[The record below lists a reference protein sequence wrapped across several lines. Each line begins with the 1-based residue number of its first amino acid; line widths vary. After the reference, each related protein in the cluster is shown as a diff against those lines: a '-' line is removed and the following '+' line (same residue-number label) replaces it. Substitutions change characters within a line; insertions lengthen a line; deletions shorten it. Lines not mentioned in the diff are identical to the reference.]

1 MLRGKWILISGVLL
15 IVIAGAAS
23 VVWLRRQAP
32 PPKAVQKQ
40 VVELPKG
47 AEVTLT
53 GKIQAAEVLHLEAPL
68 DGVLEEL
75 PVKSGDEVYEG
86 QILARIANAT
96 LQENE
101 KETLLETE
109 RAQARISALEAE
121 LTSARLEDS
130 RLSADLARARAENS
144 RTERTYQRQE
154 MLHREGATPRNSY
167 EKAQKD
173 YGAAKDELE
182 HAQAMAG
189 SAQERIQRI
198 LKEIE
203 LGKKA
208 LTEKEAAHEAAKSEL
223 AAATILSPADGLIV
237 AIKKAEGEEVQ
248 RTMGA
253 LIDLATDLSHLQI
266 VVDAPPAYTK
276 RLAQGKMVS
285 IVMAE
290 LPGNG
295 LQAEITSIEQERF
308 IVDFASPTPLVKPG
322 MTAAIRFK
330 LD

>member
-1 MLRGKWILISGVLL
+1 MLRGKWILICGVLL
-15 IVIAGAAS
+15 IAVAGAGS
-23 VVWLRRQAP
+23 ILWIRRQAP
-32 PPKAVQKQ
+32 PPKPVQKQ
-40 VVELPKG
+40 AVELPKG

-53 GKIQAAEVLHLEAPL
+53 GRIQAADVIHLDAPL

-75 PVKSGDEVYEG
+75 PVKNGDEVYEG
-86 QILARIANAT
+86 QILARIANAV

-109 RAQARISALEAE
+109 RAQSKISSLEAE
-121 LTSARLEDS
+121 LTAARLEDS
-130 RLSADLARARAENS
+130 RLSAELSRARAES
-144 RTERTYQRQE
+144 TRTERVYQRQE
-154 MLHREGATPRNSY
+154 MLNREGATPRLSY

-173 YGAAKDELE
+173 YGTAKDELE
-182 HAQAMAG
+182 HAQSSAG
-189 SAQERIQRI
+189 AAQDRIQRI

-208 LTEKEAAHEAAKSEL
+208 LAEKEAAHEAAKSEL
-223 AAATILSPADGLIV
+223 AAASILAPADGLIV
-237 AIKKAEGEEVQ
+237 AIRKAEGEEVQ
-248 RTMGA
+248 RSQGP

-276 RLAQGKMVS
+276 RLVQGKVVS

-290 LPGNG
+290 LPGSG
-295 LQAEITSIEQERF
+295 LQAEITSVEPERF
-308 IVDFASPTPLVKPG
+308 VVDFSSPTPLVKPG
-322 MTAAIRFK
+322 MSAAIRVK